1 MKIFSL
7 AIGCF
12 FIISTLHSSSS
23 AAPTLQLQQHQ
34 APLSH
39 AKRNQDD
46 RNALFIAYSC
56 RIMTT
61 INIVRNKLA
70 VSSTQT
76 LCTYLC
82 ILFCYSLC
90 L

>member
-39 AKRNQDD
+39 VKRNQDD

-56 RIMTT
+56 RILTT
-61 INIVRNKLA
+61 INIVRDKLA

-76 LCTYLC
+76 LC
-82 ILFCYSLC
+82 
-90 L
+90 